1 MKIFFRIVA
10 ALLVLSGTAAA
21 QSAYPFRSQQ
31 YIGMLNGEWGTAL
44 SLQSVNGVQ
53 HKDWFLG
60 AGAGLDYYKFRTIP
74 LFLSVS
80 RFITPAQR
88 SFFISVDG
96 GVNFMWPEI
105 DKTVFY
111 DSRWKPGLYA
121 AGSVGYKIGL
131 KDKSDAFLMSI
142 GYSAKYLKEKRETP
156 TLCFNPPCA
165 PTVET
170 YNYGLNRLS
179 IRLGWQF

>member
-1 MKIFFRIVA
+1 MRMFFPI
-10 ALLVLSGTAAA
+10 LVVCLALSGTISA
-21 QSAYPFRSQQ
+21 QSAYPFRSQE
-31 YIGMLNGEWGTAL
+31 YIGMHNGESGAAL
-44 SLQSVNGVQ
+44 SLQTINGVQ
-53 HKDWFLG
+53 HKDWFMGL
-60 AGAGLDYYKFRTIP
+60 GAGLDYYRLRSIP

-88 SFFISVDG
+88 SFFISADG
-96 GVNFMWPEI
+96 GVNFMWPQT
-105 DKTVFY
+105 DKTIVY

-156 TLCFNPPCA
+156 TICFNPPCA